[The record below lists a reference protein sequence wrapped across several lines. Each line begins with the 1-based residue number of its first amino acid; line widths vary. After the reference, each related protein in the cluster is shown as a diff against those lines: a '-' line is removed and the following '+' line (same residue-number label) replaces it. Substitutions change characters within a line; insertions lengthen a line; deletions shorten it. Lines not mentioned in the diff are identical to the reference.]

1 MFDVLIIG
9 GGMVGCCCAYEC
21 ATRGLRTLLLERQD
35 LASGASGRG
44 GGLLL
49 KGATDLFAP
58 QIVPHL
64 LANQQLLENF
74 LQNTGADVEY
84 VRGGSLYI
92 AFEDD
97 WTYTQDQVQEMC
109 SAGLTAE
116 LWDSVKLRSALPALT
131 HKAVGGRFIE
141 SDAQLSPAK
150 LALAFAQAGRE
161 AGAELRTNTAVY
173 GLIRNKHGEIT
184 GVQTQDEEISARYLI
199 LATNAYTARLWSLLE
214 AVVTPTRGQALL
226 TAPLPHSFPFAC
238 ATDYDL
244 QYWRQTRS
252 GEILFGGCRRFEV
265 RNAFG
270 KGTDS
275 TETTPEVQNALKEAL
290 ISLFPEWRRA
300 IKFQKSW
307 AGTMGFTPDYKPLIG
322 RLPGH
327 ENVLIGAGFSG
338 NGLPLVCIAASLL
351 RDLIVEGSTSLP
363 LTRFDPGRFF
373 AKES

>member
-1 MFDVLIIG
+1 
-9 GGMVGCCCAYEC
+9 
-21 ATRGLRTLLLERQD
+21 LLLERQD

-49 KGATDLFAP
+49 KGATDVFAP

-64 LANQQLLENF
+64 LANQQRMENF
-74 LQNTGADVEY
+74 LQSTGADVEY

-97 WTYTQDQVQEMC
+97 WTFTQDQVQQMC
-109 SAGLTAE
+109 SSGLAAE
-116 LWDSVKLRSALPALT
+116 LWDSVKLRRALPALT

-150 LALAFAQAGRE
+150 LAMAFAQAGRQ

-173 GLIRNKHGEIT
+173 GLVRNQHGEIT
-184 GVQTQDEEISARYLI
+184 GVRTQDDAISARYLI
-199 LATNAYTARLWSLLE
+199 LATNAYTGRLWPSL
-214 AVVTPTRGQALL
+214 AGVITPTRGQALL
-226 TAPLPHSFPFAC
+226 TAPLPHSFSFVC

-252 GEILFGGCRRFEV
+252 GQILFGGCRRFET

-270 KGTDS
+270 QGTDS
-275 TETTPEVQNALKEAL
+275 TETTPEVQNALQEAL
-290 ISLFPEWRRA
+290 ISLFPEWCGA
-300 IKFQKSW
+300 FQFQKSW
-307 AGTMGFTPDYKPLIG
+307 SGTMGFTPDYKPLIG

-338 NGLPLVCIAASLL
+338 NGLPLVCIAATLL
-351 RDLIVEGSTSLP
+351 RELIVQGSTSLS
-363 LTRFDPGRFF
+363 LARFDPGRFF
-373 AKES
+373 LKEGLSV

>member
-9 GGMVGCCCAYEC
+9 GGMVGSCCAYEC
-21 ATRGLRTLLLERQD
+21 ATHGLRTLLLERQD

-49 KGATDLFAP
+49 KGATDVFAP

-74 LQNTGADVEY
+74 LQSIGADVEY

-97 WTYTQDQVQEMC
+97 WTFTQDQVQQMC

-150 LALAFAQAGRE
+150 LAIAFAQAGRQ

-173 GLIRNKHGEIT
+173 GLVRNKHGEIT
-184 GVQTQDEEISARYLI
+184 GVQTRDEAISARYLI
-199 LATNAYTARLWSLLE
+199 LATNAYTARLWSSLE
-214 AVVTPTRGQALL
+214 GVVTPTRGQALL
-226 TAPLPHSFPFAC
+226 TAPLPYSFPFVC

-252 GEILFGGCRRFEV
+252 GQILFGGCRRFEV
-265 RNAFG
+265 GDAFG

-275 TETTPEVQNALKEAL
+275 TETTPEVQNALREAL
-290 ISLFPEWRRA
+290 LSLFPEWLGA
-300 IKFQKSW
+300 FKFEKSW

-351 RDLIVEGSTSLP
+351 RELIVQGSTSLS
-363 LTRFDPGRFF
+363 LSRFDPGRFF
-373 AKES
+373 SKEC